1 MATTDDKRRQKR
13 VAVDLWIEVDRGGEL
28 YFQRAT
34 NLSSGGA
41 FFDKTIPLPVGTR
54 VSMRFSLPGEDTEI
68 ACEGNIVN
76 TAEWGMGV
84 EFIGLPEEAQR
95 ALERVLSRLSP

>member
-13 VAVDLWIEVDRGGEL
+13 VAVDLWIEVDRDGEL

-54 VSMRFSLPGEDTEI
+54 VSMRFPLPGEDTEI
-68 ACEGNIVN
+68 ACAGKIVN